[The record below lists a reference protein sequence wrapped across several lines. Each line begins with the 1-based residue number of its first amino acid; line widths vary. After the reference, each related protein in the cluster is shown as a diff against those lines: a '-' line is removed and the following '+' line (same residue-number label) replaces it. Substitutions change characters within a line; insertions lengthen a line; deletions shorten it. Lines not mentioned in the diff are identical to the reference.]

1 MLNPNPLICRPSPD
15 QTKLCPAQ
23 GQTVICDECSSGYLV
38 NETHLKSTGVT
49 QCYVPPF
56 GLNPKRNETTSLKSQ
71 LADLLQDKTV
81 YVGQQIIPNFPAAL
95 SSESKRTVFAGYSE
109 TGLGYANITYELD
122 FKGEDAVDITCGEIK
137 IGDTLADG
145 TKNEW
150 SITHN
155 DGEVFRSRES
165 NLKFAVT
172 KDGSVFSFDGKLL
185 FFYCDSAL

>member
-1 MLNPNPLICRPSPD
+1 MLNPNPLICRLSSPD

-23 GQTVICDECSSGYLV
+23 RQMVICDECSSGYLV
-38 NETHLKSTGVT
+38 NETHLKLTGLT
-49 QCYVPPF
+49 KCYVPPF

-81 YVGQQIIPNFPAAL
+81 YVGQPIPSVPAAL

-109 TGLGYANITYELD
+109 NGLGYANITYELE

-150 SITHN
+150 SITGT
-155 DGEVFRSRES
+155 DYGEVFRSRES

-172 KDGSVFSFDGKLL
+172 KNGSVFTFDGKLL
-185 FFYCDSAL
+185 FFYL